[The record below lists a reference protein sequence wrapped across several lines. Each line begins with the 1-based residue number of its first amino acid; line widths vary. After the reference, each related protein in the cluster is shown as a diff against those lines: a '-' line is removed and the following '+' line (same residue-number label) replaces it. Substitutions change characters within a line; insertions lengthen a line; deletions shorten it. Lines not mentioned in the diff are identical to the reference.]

1 MEKRGKFSST
11 QLTSTLSPR
20 WKSGGPY
27 LKYSLSPNELA
38 NSRANISSRKTEL
51 EKYKSKLNQKCK
63 QSPIVKACK
72 NVEGFYRSIK
82 PLKSKF
88 STFQSIDQG
97 ARGKIDL
104 LMSFYLQECQEDMIL
119 MSQVVNLES
128 LERLKD
134 LTNEFYVQQED
145 EM

>member
-11 QLTSTLSPR
+11 QLSSTLSPR

-27 LKYSLSPNELA
+27 FKCTLSPNELA
-38 NSRANISSRKTEL
+38 NSRATMTSRKTEL

-72 NVEGFYRSIK
+72 NVEEFYRSIK

-88 STFQSIDQG
+88 STFKSTDQG
-97 ARGKIDL
+97 ARAKPDL
-104 LMSFYLQECQEDMIL
+104 LMSFYSQDCPEDMIL

-134 LTNEFYVQQED
+134 LTNEFYVKQED